1 MAKNSDLLEM
11 EGEIV
16 DVMPNQMFKVKL
28 DGNEH
33 TITCYTGGK
42 MRQHKIRL
50 VAGDNVKVEI
60 SPYDLSKGRIVF
72 RK

>member
-1 MAKNSDLLEM
+1 
-11 EGEIV
+11 
-16 DVMPNQMFKVKL
+16 MPNQMFKVEL
-28 DGNEH
+28 SESGH